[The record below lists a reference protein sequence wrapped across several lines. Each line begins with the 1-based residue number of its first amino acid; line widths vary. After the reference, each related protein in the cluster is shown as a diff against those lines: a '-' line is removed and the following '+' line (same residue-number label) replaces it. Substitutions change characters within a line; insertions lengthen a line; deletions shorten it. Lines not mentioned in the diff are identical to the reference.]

1 MIKGVGNEV
10 RIFVSGTLFYFKKG
24 EERMLK
30 NLCEMVEKT
39 GDLRKAISK
48 IDFNKICDD
57 PEQAAKTRMELMER
71 AGELAALQHD
81 LIDLMKEV

>member
-1 MIKGVGNEV
+1 
-10 RIFVSGTLFYFKKG
+10 
-24 EERMLK
+24 MLK

-57 PEQAAKTRMELMER
+57 PEQAAKTRMKLMER

>member
-1 MIKGVGNEV
+1 
-10 RIFVSGTLFYFKKG
+10 
-24 EERMLK
+24 MLK